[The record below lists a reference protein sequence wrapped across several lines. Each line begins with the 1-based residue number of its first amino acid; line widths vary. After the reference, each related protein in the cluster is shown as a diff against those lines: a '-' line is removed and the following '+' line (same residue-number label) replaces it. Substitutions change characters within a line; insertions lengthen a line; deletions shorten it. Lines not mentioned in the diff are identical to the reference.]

1 VSALDSYQF
10 KAEIATVLEEA
21 VLINWTA
28 AFTFVYPIKCVKRE
42 LIQNAL
48 PVFRYV
54 HVCCLMNDTGL
65 GYVLTLCLIEARD
78 MSHQPSFKIQRHI
91 RWSCGH

>member
-28 AFTFVYPIKCVKRE
+28 AFTFVYPTHLIGYTLRE
-42 LIQNAL
+42 NWSKM
-48 PVFRYV
+48 RY
-54 HVCCLMNDTGL
+54 
-65 GYVLTLCLIEARD
+65 LCLD
-78 MSHQPSFKIQRHI
+78 MYMYAA
-91 RWSCGH
+91 